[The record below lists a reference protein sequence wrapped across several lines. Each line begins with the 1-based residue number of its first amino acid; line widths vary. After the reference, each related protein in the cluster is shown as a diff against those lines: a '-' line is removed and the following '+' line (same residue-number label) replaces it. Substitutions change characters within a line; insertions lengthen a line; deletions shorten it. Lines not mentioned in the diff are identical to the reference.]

1 MCPSV
6 PWAAKLFSYL
16 SQISLIFS
24 ANKLLILFLIAWRYT
39 GHPSSMATFAR
50 LEKAFLS
57 QRSHMVKSWMEY
69 LDFCILLRPIQ
80 NTAANLL
87 FPVHHFEY
95 VLLPYK
101 PCHRLIAPK
110 HVRHKLLSSPS
121 VPSVVLVVD
130 LCLWLP
136 SLHHFPLCFL
146 PRCFEPQYLMSGPCC
161 KYLHKCPI
169 TFLQI
174 LVSIVPLHETTT
186 FFCSL

>member
-16 SQISLIFS
+16 SQISLISFS

-39 GHPSSMATFAR
+39 GHPSSMATFAP

-57 QRSHMVKSWMEY
+57 QRSHMVKPWMEY

-101 PCHRLIAPK
+101 PCHRLLAPK

-121 VPSVVLVVD
+121 VPSMS
-130 LCLWLP
+130 CLWLIFVCDYP
-136 SLHHFPLCFL
+136 ASIISLCVF
-146 PRCFEPQYLMSGPCC
+146 YLAA
-161 KYLHKCPI
+161 LNHVFNVR
-169 TFLQI
+169 TL
-174 LVSIVPLHETTT
+174 L
-186 FFCSL
+186 